1 MAEIRVSYHEQLAE
15 LRHDVVRLGALA
27 TEAIAAGT
35 EALLD
40 ADLAAADRVISADA
54 VLDDLTHSIEQRSCL
69 ILARQQPMASDL
81 RTLVTVLRTIHE
93 IERTGDLV
101 VNIAKTTRR
110 LYPNELPP
118 RIRGL
123 VARMGAQAAIQLR
136 TAVEAFA
143 EEDTARATA
152 LPDMDDVMDN
162 LQRELFRVIFD
173 MGAPDDAALHRA
185 VELSLVGRFYE
196 RIADHAVNV
205 GHRVGYMVTGELP
218 GAEIGLDGAAHT

>member
-1 MAEIRVSYHEQLAE
+1 
-15 LRHDVVRLGALA
+15 
-27 TEAIAAGT
+27 
-35 EALLD
+35 
-40 ADLAAADRVISADA
+40 
-54 VLDDLTHSIEQRSCL
+54 
-69 ILARQQPMASDL
+69 MASDL

-143 EEDTARATA
+143 EEDAARATA

-173 MGAPDDAALHRA
+173 MGAPDDASLHRA

-205 GHRVGYMVTGELP
+205 GQRVGYMVTGAFP
-218 GAEIGLDGAAHT
+218 GAEIGLDGATHG